1 MVTKLSMDLFNDP
14 FFIGWDTNFAKMQSS
29 NSNYPIYDLVKF
41 DNGAYGIS
49 LAIAG
54 FEREDINIYVENN
67 NLVIKGQLHGEHWD
81 GEYVH
86 EGIAKRNFE
95 RSFSLGEYMEVTKAE
110 MKDGMLHILIEKNV
124 PEEKKPKTIKI
135 NKV

>member
-1 MVTKLSMDLFNDP
+1 MPLSAKAADP
-14 FFIGWDTNFAKMQSS
+14 VETVSATTAVAIVAVAVSEACDACATSTVA
-29 NSNYPIYDLVKF
+29 V
-41 DNGAYGIS
+41 
-49 LAIAG
+49 AIAVLTAACAG
-54 FEREDINIYVENN
+54 
-67 NLVIKGQLHGEHWD
+67 LTTTCSAGG
-81 GEYVH
+81 GEYVY

-135 NKV
+135 NKI

>member
-1 MVTKLSMDLFNDP
+1 MVTKLAMDLFKDP

-29 NSNYPIYDLVKF
+29 SSNYPIYDLVKL
-41 DNGAYGIS
+41 DKGAYGIS
-49 LAIAG
+49 LAVAG
-54 FEREDINIYVENN
+54 FQRTDIEIFIDNN
-67 NLVIKGQLHGEHWD
+67 NLIIKGTLHGEHWD
-81 GEYVH
+81 GEYVY

-110 MKDGMLHILIEKNV
+110 MQDGMLHILIEKNV

-135 NKV
+135 K

>member
-1 MVTKLSMDLFNDP
+1 MVTKLAMDLFNDP

-29 NSNYPIYDLVKF
+29 GSNYPIYDLVKF

-54 FEREDINIYVENN
+54 FEREDINISVENN
-67 NLVIKGQLHGEHWD
+67 NLVIKGELHGEHWD
-81 GEYVH
+81 GEYIH

-95 RSFSLGEYMEVTKAE
+95 RSFSLGEYMEVDNAE
-110 MKDGMLHILIEKNV
+110 MKDGMLHIHISKNV
-124 PEEKKPKTIKI
+124 PEEKKPKVIKI
-135 NKV
+135 K

>member
-1 MVTKLSMDLFNDP
+1 MDLFNDP
-14 FFIGWDTNFAKMQSS
+14 FFIGWDSNFAKMQSS

-49 LAIAG
+49 LAVAG
-54 FEREDINIYVENN
+54 FDRENISVSVDNNTLKIEGFINGER
-67 NLVIKGQLHGEHWD
+67 WD

-86 EGIAKRNFE
+86 EGIAKRSFE
-95 RSFSLGEYMEVTKAE
+95 RTFSLGQYMEVSSAE
-110 MKDGMLHILIEKNV
+110 IENGLLHILIEKNI

-135 NKV
+135 K

>member
-1 MVTKLSMDLFNDP
+1 MVTKLAMDLFKDP

-29 NSNYPIYDLVKF
+29 GSNYPIYDLVKL
-41 DNGAYGIS
+41 DKGAYGIS
-49 LAIAG
+49 LAVAG
-54 FEREDINIYVENN
+54 FQRTDIEIFIDNN
-67 NLVIKGQLHGEHWD
+67 NLIIKGTLHGEHWD
-81 GEYVH
+81 GEYVY

-110 MKDGMLHILIEKNV
+110 MQDGMLHILIEKNV

-135 NKV
+135 K

>member
-1 MVTKLSMDLFNDP
+1 MVTKLAMDLFKDP

-29 NSNYPIYDLVKF
+29 GSNYPIYDLVKL
-41 DNGAYGIS
+41 DKGAYGIS
-49 LAIAG
+49 LAVAG
-54 FEREDINIYVENN
+54 FQRTDIEIFIDNN
-67 NLVIKGQLHGEHWD
+67 NLIIKGTLHGEHWD

-110 MKDGMLHILIEKNV
+110 MQDGMLHILIEKNV

-135 NKV
+135 K

>member
-1 MVTKLSMDLFNDP
+1 MSQFWKQDQIQVSEDKCLYSISNQCLKL
-14 FFIGWDTNFAKMQSS
+14 I
-29 NSNYPIYDLVKF
+29 LVKF

-54 FEREDINIYVENN
+54 FEREDVQIYVEKN
-67 NLVIKGQLHGEHWD
+67 NLIIKGELHGEHWE

-86 EGIAKRNFE
+86 QGIAKRNFE
-95 RSFSLGEYMEVTKAE
+95 RSFSLGEYMEVSEAE

-135 NKV
+135 K